1 MKTKTV
7 ARDFAVPLAVAAA
20 GALGAI
26 PSRSGSDPV
35 ALVAWI
41 SIWSA
46 AGGFLCA
53 SGGVR
58 RLAFVAL
65 PPAAWMVLVAGV
77 DAASP
82 RDLPSAAWAALAW
95 SGLFAGGFGVGRL
108 AAPTS
113 TPTSASTSDSGIA
126 GACVLFLIAALL
138 AALPILPGR
147 LGAPLSPPVEARLL
161 DLSPAT
167 LVEECAGLDW
177 MRHPAIYDAAGS
189 ADIDPSLRL
198 PYRGRL
204 AGPITFVVGCLLA
217 AIGEGIARAR
227 AKRPTNIVETSA
239 WPSTNTSAPSPRT

>member
-1 MKTKTV
+1 MKTQTV
-7 ARDFAVPLAVAAA
+7 ARDFALPFAVAAV

-35 ALVAWI
+35 ALLAWI

-58 RLAFVAL
+58 HLALAAL
-65 PPAAWMVLVAGV
+65 PPAAWMGLAAVV
-77 DAASP
+77 DGCSP
-82 RDLPSAAWAALAW
+82 RDLPSAPWAAMAW
-95 SGLFAGGFGVGRL
+95 TGLFAAGFGLGRM
-108 AAPTS
+108 S
-113 TPTSASTSDSGIA
+113 GRDSGIA
-126 GACVLFLIAALL
+126 GASVLFLGASLL

-147 LGAPLSPPVEARLL
+147 LGAPLAPPVEARLL

-198 PYRGRL
+198 AYRGRL
-204 AGPITFVVGCLLA
+204 AGPIAFVVGCLLA

-227 AKRPTNIVETSA
+227 AKRPTSASETSE
-239 WPSTNTSAPSPRT
+239 WPSTSTSAPSPRT

>member
-1 MKTKTV
+1 MKTTTV
-7 ARDFAVPLAVAAA
+7 ARDFAVPFAVAAV
-20 GALGAI
+20 GALGSI
-26 PSRSGSDPV
+26 PGRRSGADPV
-35 ALVAWI
+35 ALLAWI

-65 PPAAWMVLVAGV
+65 PPAAWMGL
-77 DAASP
+77 AAVVGGLST
-82 RDLPSAAWAALAW
+82 RVLPSAPWAALAW
-95 SGLFAGGFGVGRL
+95 SGLFAGGFGIGRL
-108 AAPTS
+108 SRPT
-113 TPTSASTSDSGIA
+113 SGIA
-126 GACVLFLIAALL
+126 GASVLFLLAALL

-147 LGAPLSPPVEARLL
+147 LGAPLSPRVEARLL

-167 LVEECAGLDW
+167 LVEECGGIDW
-177 MRHPAIYDAAGS
+177 MRHPTIYDAAGS

-204 AGPITFVVGCLLA
+204 AGPIAFVVGCLLA

-227 AKRPTNIVETSA
+227 AKHLETTADSETSA

>member
-1 MKTKTV
+1 MKTQTV
-7 ARDFAVPLAVAAA
+7 ARDFAVPFAVAAI

-26 PSRSGSDPV
+26 PGARSRADPV
-35 ALVAWI
+35 ALLAWI

-58 RLAFVAL
+58 RVAFVAL
-65 PPAAWMVLVAGV
+65 PPAAWMGL
-77 DAASP
+77 AAVVGGMSP
-82 RDLPSAAWAALAW
+82 RVLPSAPWAALAW
-95 SGLFAGGFGVGRL
+95 TGLFAGGFGLGRI
-108 AAPTS
+108 AQ
-113 TPTSASTSDSGIA
+113 ASSGIG
-126 GACVLFLIAALL
+126 GAAVLFLVASLL
-138 AALPILPGR
+138 AGLPILPGR
-147 LGAPLSPPVEARLL
+147 LGAPLAPAVEARLL

-167 LVEECAGLDW
+167 LVEECAGVDW

-189 ADIDPSLRL
+189 ADIDPSLRR

-204 AGPITFVVGCLLA
+204 AGPIAFVVGCLVA

-227 AKRPTNIVETSA
+227 AKRSPVSASGAESETSP